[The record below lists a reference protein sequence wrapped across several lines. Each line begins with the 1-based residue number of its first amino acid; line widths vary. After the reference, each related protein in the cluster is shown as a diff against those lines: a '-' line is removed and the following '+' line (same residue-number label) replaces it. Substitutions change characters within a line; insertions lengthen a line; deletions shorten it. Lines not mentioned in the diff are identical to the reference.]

1 MASIPAPFADYCC
14 ELLASV
20 GPCVPKRMFGG
31 YGIRCYPHAPP
42 LRGSLPP
49 EGAFAPWGGPAALN
63 TDGLTLA
70 IVADLGD
77 GEKLWLKAS
86 DSTRAQWEAAGCAR
100 FTYTSTQAGKPVVR
114 GMNYYSAPDE
124 AMDSP
129 QAMAPW
135 ARLALDAALAA
146 RAPAKAPRKAPKAAP
161 RKTAH
166 ASRNNAGKG

>member
-1 MASIPAPFADYCC
+1 MASVPAPFAHYCC

-20 GPCVPKRMFGG
+20 GPCGAKRMFGG
-31 YGIRCYPHAPP
+31 YGI
-42 LRGSLPP
+42 S
-49 EGAFAPWGGPAALN
+49 

-70 IVADLGD
+70 IVADLGG

-86 DSTRAQWEAAGCAR
+86 DDTRAQWEAAGCAR
-100 FTYTSTQAGKPVVR
+100 FTYTSTKDGQPVAR
-114 GMNYYSAPDE
+114 GMDYYSAPED

-129 QAMAPW
+129 HAMAPW

-161 RKTAH
+161 RTTAK
-166 ASRNNAGKG
+166 RP